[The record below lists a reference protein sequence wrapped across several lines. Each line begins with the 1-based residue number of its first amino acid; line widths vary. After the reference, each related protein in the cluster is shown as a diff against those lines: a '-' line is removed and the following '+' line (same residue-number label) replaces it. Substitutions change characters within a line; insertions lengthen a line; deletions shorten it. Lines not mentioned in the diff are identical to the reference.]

1 MKRLKNFTPIYEDQ
15 TSVKFR
21 MFASDTVDP
30 QFIDDEGCREIGTL
44 TVPIPDTT
52 GGTRRTVKAK
62 FQFGATKITVEGID

>member
-1 MKRLKNFTPIYEDQ
+1 
-15 TSVKFR
+15 